1 MVALLGTGCGV
12 QRETV
17 CSSVKSEERSV
28 KSEVDSLREEISQN
42 LEENLTEH
50 EVITETVMENDS
62 VKTVRVTER
71 VRSRDCLA
79 RSKTKKEEV
88 RVIRDTVVVEHRD
101 TVIVEKTR
109 GQTPAEN
116 RRAPWLSALR
126 WIFWIIVGLIVL
138 TIVFKFVHS
147 KG

>member
-1 MVALLGTGCGV
+1 MEA
-12 QRETV
+12 R
-17 CSSVKSEERSV
+17 
-28 KSEVDSLREEISQN
+28 DSLSEEISRN
-42 LEENLTEH
+42 LEENVAEH
-50 EVITETVMENDS
+50 EVVTWTVVQPRGDT
-62 VKTVRVTER
+62 VKVERVTER